1 MVWLLMIVYLGGDPV
16 SVVDVKIVD
25 SFHSEQRCVEKL
37 QSIYKQAKKE
47 GLPIPKSSNLG
58 CTLFKRRIM

>member
-1 MVWLLMIVYLGGDPV
+1 MVWLLMIIYLGGDPT

-25 SFHSEQRCVEKL
+25 SFQSEQRCVKRL
-37 QSIYKQAKKE
+37 QRIYKQAKKE